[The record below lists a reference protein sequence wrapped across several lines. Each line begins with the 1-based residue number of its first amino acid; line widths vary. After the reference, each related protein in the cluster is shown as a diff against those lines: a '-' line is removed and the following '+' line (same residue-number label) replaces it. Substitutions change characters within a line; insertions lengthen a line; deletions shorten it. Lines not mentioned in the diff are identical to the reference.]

1 MGAVVF
7 AFLDLL
13 SCARRARNT
22 HRLVNRPLCYI
33 ASPLGFTD
41 AGRYY
46 YERVYLPALAQVVEP
61 VDPWALTT
69 PAEVADA
76 RAAGRERELALEI
89 GRRNAEAIRRSSLL
103 AAFLD
108 GQEPDS
114 GTVAEVGF
122 AAGLGRRC
130 FGLRS
135 DFRQSGET
143 GVSINLQVES
153 FIVQSGGFVV
163 STLAELVDALSGVH
177 DGTQHASMLAPARS
191 S

>member
-89 GRRNAEAIRRSSLL
+89 GRRNAAAIRRSSLR
-103 AAFLD
+103 AALLD
-108 GQEPDS
+108 GQEPDA

-122 AAGLGRRC
+122 ATGLGLRC
-130 FGLRS
+130 FGLRT
-135 DFRQSGET
+135 DLRQSGET

-163 STLAELVDALSGVH
+163 VTLAELVDALSAVRGS
-177 DGTQHASMLAPARS
+177 DEISKLAAGRRL
-191 S
+191 

>member
-7 AFLDLL
+7 AF
-13 SCARRARNT
+13 CEVNTRNT
-22 HRLVNRPLCYI
+22 HRLVGRPLCYI

-46 YERVYLPALAQVVEP
+46 YDSVYLPALSQVVEP

-69 PAEVADA
+69 EAEVTDA
-76 RAAGRERELALEI
+76 RASGRERELALDI
-89 GRRNAEAIRRSSLL
+89 GRRNADAIRRSALL

-114 GTVAEVGF
+114 GTAAEVGF
-122 AAGLGRRC
+122 AAGLGLRC

-135 DFRQSGET
+135 DLRQSGEP

-163 STLAELVDALSGVH
+163 STLDELVDALSTMRTSSGK
-177 DGTQHASMLAPARS
+177 ASTLPAARFAVDQN
-191 S
+191 